1 MDLPLGRSVD
11 ITIVVDVLEAGI
23 SVPRQAV
30 LNAATQPKV
39 YVVGREG
46 RVRIRAVQIAD
57 WPSLN
62 AIVESGL
69 TGEDRVVLTPAETSP
84 SARVRERVLPPA
96 PTQGP

>member
-1 MDLPLGRSVD
+1 
-11 ITIVVDVLEAGI
+11 
-23 SVPRQAV
+23 
-30 LNAATQPKV
+30 
-39 YVVGREG
+39 
-46 RVRIRAVQIAD
+46 VQIAD

-96 PTQGP
+96 PMQGP